1 MQGGFLLAVRA
12 RGLVC
17 VLLTRATAVAIF
29 PRGGAETDFVTRGNM
44 FPQYSE
50 RNRRFLL
57 VYLKHEDSMSAA
69 FATLIPD
76 SFRR

>member
-17 VLLTRATAVAIF
+17 VLLTRATAAAIF
-29 PRGGAETDFVTRGNM
+29 PRGGAETDFVNRGNM
-44 FPQYSE
+44 FQQYPE
-50 RNRRFLL
+50 CIRRFLM
-57 VYLKHEDSMSAA
+57 VYLNHEHSMSAA